1 MKISAQK
8 IKIFKIANRKGYAA
22 ICLKNLTEGRTTY
35 QAYARMGKAL
45 KRKGIELKTQPKN
58 LKRLVVSRI

>member
-1 MKISAQK
+1 
-8 IKIFKIANRKGYAA
+8 
-22 ICLKNLTEGRTTY
+22 LTEGRTTY